1 MKERI
6 EIIKNNLYEE
16 KLQLRKE
23 IQELSWGMKY
33 ASLMTINGNEKK
45 QELLAKLKQVQ
56 NEIDTLNWILE
67 GDNNELC

>member
-6 EIIKNNLYEE
+6 ETIKNNLLEE

-23 IQELSWGMKY
+23 IQELSWSMRY

-45 QELLAKLKQVQ
+45 QELLSKLKQVQ